1 MNENIDNN
9 TSKIKASMIGTL
21 PPIKGMSDYCIELVE
36 SLANYVNI
44 DFISFKKLYP
54 EFLYPGG
61 TKDMDLNFKLN
72 KKDNVKIRTFITY
85 YNPFTW
91 AWAGWSAKSNVLH
104 IQWWTTF
111 LAPMTFTH
119 MLFAKLK
126 RKKIILTVHNVVGH
140 ETNWI
145 DKLISRII
153 FMFPDHFILHSDNS
167 IREFQKYFKKPS
179 NKVSR
184 IPHGIYD
191 LYRNEETTKEKSRER
206 LNIALNLK
214 NTNKEIKQDTPLIL
228 TFGNI
233 REYKGVDILIEAF
246 AKVKQQLP
254 DALLVIAGKNWV
266 SWEPNQKLIDKYNL
280 KDSIITFLEYVP
292 MSDVKH
298 HFTAADVIAL
308 PYKHFDSQSG
318 PGNISLAF
326 HKPLIV
332 SNQGG
337 LPDLVKNKE
346 FVIETNDVD
355 ALAEKLIKILKNQEL
370 QKQLSIDAEDL
381 CEEFS
386 WDSVAK
392 KTAEL
397 YKQFIP
403 NDLNNKEEQKQ
414 QIEQEKQENSD

>member
-1 MNENIDNN
+1 MSKTDID
-9 TSKIKASMIGTL
+9 KLRMPFLASMIGTL
-21 PPIKGMSDYCIELVE
+21 PPIKGMSDYCIELVG
-36 SLANYVNI
+36 SLANYINI

-61 TKDMDLNFKLN
+61 TKDMDKNFKFE
-72 KKDNVKIRTFITY
+72 KTDNVTIRTFITY

-91 AWAGWSAKSNVLH
+91 AWAGWAAKSKLIH

-111 LAPMTFTH
+111 LAPITFTH

-126 RKKIILTVHNVVGH
+126 KKKIVMTVHNVVGH
-140 ETNWI
+140 ESNWF
-145 DKLISRII
+145 DKLISKII
-153 FMFPDHFILHSDNS
+153 FMFPDHFILHSENS
-167 IREFQKYFKKPS
+167 IIEFQKFAKKP
-179 NKVSR
+179 NYKVSR

-191 LYRNEETTKEKSRER
+191 LYNNEETTNEKSRER
-206 LNIALNLK
+206 LNIILNLK
-214 NTNKEIKQDTPLIL
+214 KINREIKPDTPLIL

-254 DALLVIAGKNWV
+254 DALLIIAGKNWV
-266 SWEPNQKLIDKYNL
+266 SWDSNQKLIEKYNL
-280 KDSIITFLEYVP
+280 KDSVLTFLEYVP

-298 HFTAADVIAL
+298 YFTAADVVAL

-332 SNQGG
+332 TNQGG

-355 ALAEKLIKILKNQEL
+355 ALAEKLMKILGDKKLQQEL
-370 QKQLSIDAEDL
+370 SNNAKEL

-392 KTAEL
+392 KTVEL
-397 YKQFIP
+397 YQS
-403 NDLNNKEEQKQ
+403 LLR
-414 QIEQEKQENSD
+414 